1 MMMTLVMAALAAA
14 VGVLLAALDSPH
26 AQQNGRAVKF
36 SILLIITGFAAAATA
51 VAQDALG

>member
-1 MMMTLVMAALAAA
+1 MAALAAA